1 MCPVCGE
8 LCTTLGMI
16 NNHLNN
22 LHKVITCEIC
32 GEKVTGAKNY
42 NSHKKRSH
50 TGSWPCPVCGKVFKS
65 QYHLRTHNIR
75 QGTCYVSCNRL
86 SRSRQ
91 LTLYHADF
99 GTRLNLHIMNNNS
112 FSSCVFPIC
121 RSHARDDEKPHQCSI
136 CGRGFLSPHSL
147 REHIM
152 VVHEKLRPFKCRYE
166 CGMTMSCIG
175 NRNKHEK
182 NRHGAIFGK
191 G

>member
-1 MCPVCGE
+1 MANCDKKKQDTVCPVCGE

-75 QGTCYVSCNRL
+75 QVENKISIK
-86 SRSRQ
+86 
-91 LTLYHADF
+91 HAWK
-99 GTRLNLHIMNNNS
+99 R
-112 FSSCVFPIC
+112 
-121 RSHARDDEKPHQCSI
+121 
-136 CGRGFLSPHSL
+136 
-147 REHIM
+147 
-152 VVHEKLRPFKCRYE
+152 
-166 CGMTMSCIG
+166 
-175 NRNKHEK
+175 
-182 NRHGAIFGK
+182 
-191 G
+191 

>member
-1 MCPVCGE
+1 MAHLVTNLGWVDLNFDYSTVCLILPG
-8 LCTTLGMI
+8 LMG
-16 NNHLNN
+16 
-22 LHKVITCEIC
+22 VWQ
-32 GEKVTGAKNY
+32 
-42 NSHKKRSH
+42 KRL
-50 TGSWPCPVCGKVFKS
+50 GSWARWWNSQIQVNRTQVRDQMGHPV
-65 QYHLRTHNIR
+65 
-75 QGTCYVSCNRL
+75 
-86 SRSRQ
+86 
-91 LTLYHADF
+91 
-99 GTRLNLHIMNNNS
+99 HI
-112 FSSCVFPIC
+112 F

-191 G
+191 A

>member
-1 MCPVCGE
+1 MRDPC
-8 LCTTLGMI
+8 
-16 NNHLNN
+16 
-22 LHKVITCEIC
+22 
-32 GEKVTGAKNY
+32 VTWY
-42 NSHKKRSH
+42 
-50 TGSWPCPVCGKVFKS
+50 
-65 QYHLRTHNIR
+65 I
-75 QGTCYVSCNRL
+75 
-86 SRSRQ
+86 
-91 LTLYHADF
+91 
-99 GTRLNLHIMNNNS
+99 HI
-112 FSSCVFPIC
+112 F

-191 G
+191 A